1 MTTRHTIRLH
11 RIIAGVAIA
20 LTLAGADSTLSPE
33 PAKAA
38 AAAVHLLAN

>member
-1 MTTRHTIRLH
+1 MTARTTIRLN

-33 PAKAA
+33 PTKLA
-38 AAAVHLLAN
+38 AAAVHLLSS